1 VSKYRSE
8 ALTILFVRCIFIL
21 VAAGLGVQMI
31 RTEGIRDQPVWI
43 LWLTFAIVMLAAIGT
58 IAIDVLFKHKRLDVI
73 TAIYFGLI
81 IGLFLTYILRLALA
95 SVLTEQTA
103 IVQVAG
109 LIFGMCICY
118 GCISVLMQTKDDFRF
133 IIPYVEFSREI
144 KGARPYVLDTSAVID
159 GRIADLVNA
168 HVFDSQL
175 VMPRFVIKELQAIAD
190 SSDRLRRMRGR
201 RGLDI
206 LNGLR
211 NNDEIDLKIFDHEDP
226 EWSNQP
232 VDIKLVFL
240 AKELDG
246 RIVTNDYN
254 LNKVAKLHDV
264 AAINLN
270 DIANALK
277 PQFLPGESIEVK
289 VIKPGEESGQGVAY
303 LEDGT
308 MIVIEGGREH
318 INQIIHITVTS
329 VLQTSAGRMVFG
341 KVD

>member
-1 VSKYRSE
+1 MSKYRSE

-43 LWLTFAIVMLAAIGT
+43 LWMTFAIVMLAAIGT

-144 KGARPYVLDTSAVID
+144 KGARPYILDTSAVID

-211 NNDEIDLKIFDHEDP
+211 NNDEIDLKIFDHED
-226 EWSNQP
+226 
-232 VDIKLVFL
+232 L
-240 AKELDG
+240 
-246 RIVTNDYN
+246 
-254 LNKVAKLHDV
+254 
-264 AAINLN
+264 
-270 DIANALK
+270 
-277 PQFLPGESIEVK
+277 
-289 VIKPGEESGQGVAY
+289 
-303 LEDGT
+303 
-308 MIVIEGGREH
+308 
-318 INQIIHITVTS
+318 
-329 VLQTSAGRMVFG
+329 
-341 KVD
+341 